1 MWVWARV
8 GVGVEVEELERGV
21 GLDVY
26 CGGACEA
33 LSRKSFFGPTL
44 TWFGDVDRGRGLLEH
59 EHEVEG
65 AEEDGAHLDERERGE
80 RKHWHPVPI
89 RQSDAGG
96 VKSLACE
103 V

>member
-1 MWVWARV
+1 M
-8 GVGVEVEELERGV
+8 
-21 GLDVY
+21 
-26 CGGACEA
+26 
-33 LSRKSFFGPTL
+33 
-44 TWFGDVDRGRGLLEH
+44 TWFGDGWRGPLEH